1 MGWMKSRL
9 KVKFVAFFAVVP
21 ILIVT
26 ALVTVPCPVCDG
38 TGSINSTPNTDKV
51 SILEMDSQE
60 QMATRYVCGA
70 YIIYKYDVVIKL
82 LNEGSE
88 NAVGWLKMVLVN
100 PLQAEGRN
108 ILDTQYVQ
116 MDVPAKTVLSTTYTV
131 VFGSGL
137 DLPHTEVRAEVVVG
151 NVPDTTCNG
160 TGRIPMNASPFVNGL
175 KDTFK
180 DIVRVEQAYKPPV
193 SIDWEDYVSTF
204 RNW

>member
-1 MGWMKSRL
+1 MAAWMKSKL
-9 KVKFVAFFAVVP
+9 KANVVVFFAVVP
-21 ILIVT
+21 LLLVT

-38 TGSINSTPNTDKV
+38 TGSVNTTPNTDKV

-60 QMATRYVCGA
+60 QPATRNACGV
-70 YIIYKYDVVIKL
+70 YTVYKYDVTIKL

-88 NAVGWLKMVLVN
+88 DAVGWLKMVLVN
-100 PLQAEGRN
+100 TLQAEGRN

-116 MDVPAKTVLSTTYTV
+116 MNVPAKSVVSNTYTV
-131 VFGSGL
+131 VFGIGL

-151 NVPDTTCNG
+151 NVPDAACNG
-160 TGRIPMNASPFVNGL
+160 TGRIPMNALPFVNGL

-193 SIDWEDYVSTF
+193 SIDWEAHGWAGY
-204 RNW
+204 